1 MPILMIDIKTGNI
14 KKYSSIQECVIKNPQ
29 LKNTQIN
36 RVIKKIIKSHK
47 GYYFKY
53 DNDNIV

>member
-1 MPILMIDIKTGNI
+1 MIDIKTGNT

-29 LKNTQIN
+29 LRKTQIN

-47 GYYFKY
+47 GFYFKY